1 MSKDIQDLASVT
13 YTPMSYFSDSL
24 NQSAQGA
31 NAQKENSIAKV
42 EDRRRR
48 FGAAWKRHISILLGV
63 NGEKDRAEEDSLE
76 VIWGPIQTYTLAE
89 KTAAVTSLVGAGV
102 SLRTALREGAFMTPS
117 EIRRAENERI
127 EEMLSQTLTSAIGTM
142 TPLAKAKAT
151 QATNLT
157 PAKSESQ
164 KQQDQLAG
172 KAEAGAE

>member
-1 MSKDIQDLASVT
+1 
-13 YTPMSYFSDSL
+13 
-24 NQSAQGA
+24 
-31 NAQKENSIAKV
+31 
-42 EDRRRR
+42 
-48 FGAAWKRHISILLGV
+48 
-63 NGEKDRAEEDSLE
+63 
-76 VIWGPIQTYTLAE
+76 
-89 KTAAVTSLVGAGV
+89 
-102 SLRTALREGAFMTPS
+102 MTPS